1 MGKKGHDLP
10 KILRQELVLNIVE
23 NFAGDQGIL
32 TAEIFELLENKC
44 PGVNRRTLH
53 RDLLELS
60 ERYPIFDDLVDGK
73 TKWFMRNDL
82 NQSQMKSIFRE
93 YIQNE
98 LMKSLNVETKEKE
111 VELTP
116 LK

>member
-32 TAEIFELLENKC
+32 TSEIYDLLDNKC

-53 RDLLELS
+53 RDLQELS
-60 ERYPIFDDLVDGK
+60 ERYPIFDDLIDGK
-73 TKWFMRNDL
+73 TKWFIRNDL
-82 NQSQMKSIFRE
+82 NQFQMRSIFRE
-93 YIQNE
+93 YIQKE
-98 LMKSLNVETKEKE
+98 LVKFLKDEAQEKE
-111 VELTP
+111 VELTAVI
-116 LK
+116 